1 MGSKREQV
9 AAKPETPTQALGRL
23 VRQQRKLMGL
33 SQEALAEHAQ
43 VGLAFLYELEH
54 GKPTVRFDKV
64 LAVLEVLG
72 VTLTLTLARP
82 DRRPGTIWGE
92 LPEPSR

>member
-1 MGSKREQV
+1 MGSKRGQV
-9 AAKPETPTQALGRL
+9 TAKPKTPAQVLGRS

-43 VGLAFLYELEH
+43 GGLAFLYELEH
-54 GKPTVRFDKV
+54 GKPTVRLDKV

-72 VTLTLTLARP
+72 VTMTLALARP
-82 DRRPGTIWGE
+82 DRRPGTIWSE
-92 LPEPSR
+92 LPVPSR

>member
-1 MGSKREQV
+1 MDSKLRQV
-9 AAKPETPTQALGRL
+9 KAKPGTPAEVLGQL

-33 SQEALAEHAQ
+33 SQKALAEHAQ

-72 VTLTLTLARP
+72 VTLTLGLARP
-82 DRRPGTIWGE
+82 DRRPGTIWSE
-92 LPEPSR
+92 LREPGR